1 MVISSHNKGRLRM
14 PRWLILLL
22 LAAGAGLPLPLSA
35 QTVKVGLINSYTGF
49 VAQAADQGQ
58 KGTDLYFK
66 EHEKDLPPGVKIEL
80 LKRDDTSNPEV
91 GKRLAQE
98 LITRDHV
105 QLLTGIVLSPVATA
119 VAPLTA
125 EAKVPLVISYAAA
138 GVTIPRISP
147 YVVRVTFTL
156 WQESY
161 PMGKWA
167 AEQGWKTGYT
177 AVTDFIAGHDAE
189 AAFTKAFTDA
199 GGKIIGADR
208 FPPANPDF
216 TPFVHRIKDAKP
228 EVAFIFVPAQTQA
241 TAMMRAMKD
250 VGLREGGINIAAP
263 QDLLPDEELP
273 NMGDAPL
280 GLITSGTYS
289 VAAERLA
296 NSAFLAAWKRE
307 YADKAVPNFLS
318 VDAWDGM
325 VAIFDLL
332 KATKGKFTADEA
344 MAFFSHWKNPN
355 SPRGPIEI
363 DPATRDIVQ
372 NIYIRKVEKVDAKLA
387 NVEIATIPAVKDP
400 WKELNP
406 AK

>member
-1 MVISSHNKGRLRM
+1 MFRVLIVPVVAAVASLPM
-14 PRWLILLL
+14 P
-22 LAAGAGLPLPLSA
+22 LAA

-58 KGTDLYFK
+58 KGSDLYFK
-66 EHEKDLPPGVKIEL
+66 EHEKDLPPGVKIEI
-80 LKRDDTSNPEV
+80 LKRDDTSNPDV

-125 EAKVPLVISYAAA
+125 EAKVPLVIAYAAA
-138 GVTIPRISP
+138 GVTIPRLSP
-147 YVVRVTFTL
+147 YIVRATFTL

-177 AVTDFIAGHDAE
+177 AVTDFIAGKDAE
-189 AAFTKAFTDA
+189 EAFTRAFTDT
-199 GGKIIGADR
+199 GGKVLGADR
-208 FPPANPDF
+208 FPPTNPDF
-216 TPFVHRIKDAKP
+216 TPYVHRIKDAKP

-241 TAMMRAMKD
+241 TAMMRAMND
-250 VGLREGGINIAAP
+250 IGLREAGIKITAP
-263 QDLLPDEELP
+263 QDLVPDEELP

-289 VAAERLA
+289 VAGKRPA
-296 NSAFLAAWKRE
+296 NEGFLAAWRRE
-307 YADKAVPNFLS
+307 YGDKAIPDFFS
-318 VDAWDGM
+318 VDGWDGM
-325 VAIFDLL
+325 AMIFDLV

-344 MAFFSHWKNPN
+344 MAFFSQWKNPD
-355 SPRGPIEI
+355 SPRGPIMI

-372 NIYIRKVEKVDAKLA
+372 NVYIRRVEKVDGKLA
-387 NVEIATIPAVKDP
+387 NVEIATIPMVKDP

>member
-1 MVISSHNKGRLRM
+1 MFGMFIV
-14 PRWLILLL
+14 L
-22 LAAGAGLPLPLSA
+22 LAAVIASFPGPLAA

-49 VAQAADQGQ
+49 VAQAADEGQ

-66 EHEKDLPPGVKIEL
+66 EHEKELPPGVKIEL

-105 QLLTGIVLSPVATA
+105 QLLTGFVLSPVATA

-125 EAKVPLVISYAAA
+125 EAKVPMVICYAAA
-138 GVTIPRISP
+138 GVQIPRLSP
-147 YVVRVTFTL
+147 YVVRDTFTL
-156 WQESY
+156 WQGSY

-167 AEQGWKTGYT
+167 AEQGWKTAYT
-177 AVTDFIAGHDAE
+177 AVTDFIAGHDAQD
-189 AAFTKAFTDA
+189 AFTKAFTDA
-199 GGKIIGADR
+199 GGKILGADK
-208 FPPANPDF
+208 FPPVNPDF

-228 EVAFIFVPAQTQA
+228 DVAFIFVPAQAQA
-241 TAMMRAMKD
+241 TAMMRAIND
-250 VGLREGGINIAAP
+250 LGLREAGINITAP

-273 NMGDAPL
+273 HMGDMPL

-289 VAAERLA
+289 VAGKRPA
-296 NSAFLAAWKRE
+296 NAAFLAGWKRE
-307 YADKAVPNFLS
+307 YGDQSIPNFFS
-318 VDAWDGM
+318 VDGWDGM
-325 VAIFDLL
+325 AMIFDLV

-344 MAFFSHWKNPN
+344 MTFFSHWKNPD
-355 SPRGPIEI
+355 SPRGPITI

-372 NIYIRKVEKVDAKLA
+372 NVYIRRAEKLDGKLA
-387 NVEIATIPAVKDP
+387 NVEIATIPMVKDP

>member
-1 MVISSHNKGRLRM
+1 MLRVFIAV
-14 PRWLILLL
+14 LV
-22 LAAGAGLPLPLSA
+22 AAIASLPVPLSA

-58 KGTDLYFK
+58 KGSDLYFK
-66 EHEKDLPPGVKIEL
+66 EHEKDLPPGVKIEI
-80 LKRDDTSNPEV
+80 LKRDDTSNPDV

-98 LITRDHV
+98 LITRDRV

-125 EAKVPLVISYAAA
+125 EAKVPLVIAYAAA
-138 GVTIPRISP
+138 GVNIPRLSP

-156 WQESY
+156 WQQSY

-177 AVTDFIAGHDAE
+177 AVTDFIAGHDAQD
-189 AAFTKAFTDA
+189 AFTKAFTDA
-199 GGKIIGADR
+199 GGKILGADR

-228 EVAFIFVPAQTQA
+228 NVAFIFVPAQTQA
-241 TAMMRAMKD
+241 TAMMRAIND
-250 VGLREGGINIAAP
+250 LGLREAGINIAAP

-273 NMGDAPL
+273 NMGDLPL
-280 GLITSGTYS
+280 GLITAGTYS
-289 VAAERLA
+289 VAGKRPA
-296 NSAFLAAWKRE
+296 NEAFLAAWKRG
-307 YADKAVPNFLS
+307 YGDKAIPDFFS
-318 VDAWDGM
+318 VDGWDGM
-325 VAIFDLL
+325 AMIFDLV
-332 KATKGKFTADEA
+332 KETKGKFTADEA
-344 MAFFSHWKNPN
+344 MAFFSHWKNPD

-372 NIYIRKVEKVDAKLA
+372 NVYIRKAEKVDGKLA
-387 NVEIATIPAVKDP
+387 NVEIATIPMVKDP

>member
-1 MVISSHNKGRLRM
+1 MLR
-14 PRWLILLL
+14 IF
-22 LAAGAGLPLPLSA
+22 LAVLVAAITGLPAPLAA

-58 KGTDLYFK
+58 KGSDLYFK
-66 EHEKDLPPGVKIEL
+66 VHEKDLPPGVKIEI

-98 LITRDHV
+98 LITRDNV

-125 EAKVPLVISYAAA
+125 EAKVPLVLAYAAA
-138 GVTIPRISP
+138 GVNIPRLSP

-177 AVTDFIAGHDAE
+177 AVTDFIAGHDAQD
-189 AAFTKAFTDA
+189 AFTKAFTDA
-199 GGKIIGADR
+199 GGKILGADR

-228 EVAFIFVPAQTQA
+228 DVAFIFVPAQTQA
-241 TAMMRAMKD
+241 TAMMRAIND
-250 VGLREGGINIAAP
+250 IGLREAGIKITAP

-273 NMGDAPL
+273 NMGDLPL

-289 VAAERLA
+289 VAGKRPA
-296 NSAFLAAWKRE
+296 NEAFLAAWKQE
-307 YADKAVPNFLS
+307 YGDKAIPDFFS
-318 VDAWDGM
+318 VDGWDGM
-325 VAIFDLL
+325 AMIFDLV
-332 KATKGKFTADEA
+332 KQTKGKFTSDEA
-344 MAFFSHWKNPN
+344 MAFFAHWKNPD

-372 NIYIRKVEKVDAKLA
+372 NIYIRKVEKVDGRLA
-387 NVEIATIPAVKDP
+387 NIEIATIPMVKDP